1 MSLIDGLYIST
12 FTHTRMSGTADGQ
25 GGWTQAASP
34 VGTGNIQGRMRPA
47 TATERVMAVQRQAEI
62 SHVFYCNADEDV
74 LREDVLTGEG
84 RTWTVEAIREPSH
97 AGHHLEIECLEIQKK
112 GQP

>member
-25 GGWTQAASP
+25 GGWTQSP
-34 VGTGNIQGRMRPA
+34 SVLGTIQGRMRPA
-47 TATERVMAVQRQAEI
+47 TATERVVAVQRQAEI
-62 SHVFYCNADEDV
+62 SHVLYCGADENV

-97 AGHHLEIECLEIQKK
+97 AGHHLEIEVLELQKK
-112 GQP
+112 GEP